1 MGLQY
6 ENGESVAYFDNIG
19 DNSDKLIYADGVQD
33 SLQIREIRLCERGI
47 RQQREQDIYRSV
59 YQYRTGDFIREYA
72 SSGGGRA
79 GRSDK
84 LASLGKLLRV
94 GQWMVYGN
102 RHHHCDDHVHQCVEC
117 PDRPFG
123 FCSH

>member
-47 RQQREQDIYRSV
+47 R
-59 YQYRTGDFIREYA
+59 
-72 SSGGGRA
+72 
-79 GRSDK
+79 
-84 LASLGKLLRV
+84 
-94 GQWMVYGN
+94 
-102 RHHHCDDHVHQCVEC
+102 
-117 PDRPFG
+117 
-123 FCSH
+123 